1 MSRRQSDDDGL
12 DLGFQR
18 TDSRIF
24 SREGKWFFASREGD
38 TGPFNTV
45 AEAEEQLED
54 YVTLI
59 DLEVDNEYPVTPDS

>member
-12 DLGFQR
+12 DLDFQR
-18 TDSRIF
+18 ADSRIF
-24 SREGKWFFASREGD
+24 SRGGKWFFSSREGD
-38 TGPFNTV
+38 TGPFNTE

-54 YVTLI
+54 YVMLI